1 MGASLLASVAGDVST
16 VSALGPQMQPEWDGL
31 STLWILI
38 AAFLV
43 FFMQAGFGMLEAGLV
58 RTKNA
63 ANVLTKNV
71 LDFCFAALG
80 YFIFGYAIMYGG
92 EGPLFGTHGWFL
104 INVESPVDG
113 VPLEAFWLFQAVFA
127 CFA

>member
-1 MGASLLASVAGDVST
+1 MCGPMLATAETAVFLRDVGQ
-16 VSALGPQMQPEWDGL
+16 AFNGL
-31 STLWILI
+31 DTLWILV

-43 FFMQAGFGMLEAGLV
+43 FFMQAGFGMLETGFV

-71 LDFCFAALG
+71 MDFCFAALG

-92 EGPLFGTHGWFL
+92 VRAGRCLVARASVRA
-104 INVESPVDG
+104 I
-113 VPLEAFWLFQAVFA
+113 Q
-127 CFA
+127 